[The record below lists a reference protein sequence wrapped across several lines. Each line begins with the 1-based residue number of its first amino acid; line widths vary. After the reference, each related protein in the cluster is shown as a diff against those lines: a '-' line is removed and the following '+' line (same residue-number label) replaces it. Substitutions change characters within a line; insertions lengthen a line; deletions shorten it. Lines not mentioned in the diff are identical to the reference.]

1 MDTMLVSVLVAVAL
15 LLVSWVL
22 PKRKS
27 TVAKY
32 PDPPIIP
39 FSSEEIIRNP
49 HECFMYGFRH
59 YGQVFRYYGNGSV
72 SCSSTLLAFLL
83 IAIQYRYMV
92 SKELTER
99 VLTDDTTFSFELGV
113 AKALKI
119 NLVSCFHRGT
129 FHSDVDAIVTEVTVK
144 RLKSIIP
151 KISPIFQRNAA
162 ELVQMHGNEPFDPLP
177 YLQKT
182 VAEAIAV
189 IIFGDEIART
199 CNPDL
204 IVNIAEGVAKAT
216 GMFQNQSSW
225 GRKFP
230 TLYSFY
236 SWTELILFHLIWR
249 FGREMG
255 PTVWTALSKLSSS
268 PRDSK
273 DADDTNSTV
282 LAVLARKLA
291 SKPGHLSIASKIW
304 AITLSL
310 AFIFASVHQTVV
322 IMTYVVFELARH
334 PECQES
340 IVLTDLSPSSPVTVD
355 SLRDAIH
362 AESFIREVLRMK
374 GEAITTVR
382 SPRHDLELAGY
393 FIPKGSLLQPM
404 VYPSNRSPEYT
415 TNPDTFDGMRWTQN
429 RKLATTTG
437 PGHLSFGLGRW
448 ACPGRFLAVAEIKLV
463 ILTLL
468 AQADLELV
476 DGEFTLADKLNIVG
490 TPPRGRMVMK
500 RRLRTGTSGGRVN

>member
-1 MDTMLVSVLVAVAL
+1 MGDLAWYLSMAGPGLSRTALVA
-15 LLVSWVL
+15 
-22 PKRKS
+22 RIG
-27 TVAKY
+27 Y
-32 PDPPIIP
+32 D
-39 FSSEEIIRNP
+39 RNGHDAGVWP
-49 HECFMYGFRH
+49 RGR
-59 YGQVFRYYGNGSV
+59 
-72 SCSSTLLAFLL
+72 CSSAGELD
-83 IAIQYRYMV
+83 V
-92 SKELTER
+92 SDEE
-99 VLTDDTTFSFELGV
+99 
-113 AKALKI
+113 KI
-119 NLVSCFHRGT
+119 YGLE
-129 FHSDVDAIVTEVTVK
+129 DK
-144 RLKSIIP
+144 PL
-151 KISPIFQRNAA
+151 SPIFQRSAT

-204 IVNIAEGVAKAT
+204 LVNIAEGVAKAT

-225 GRKFP
+225 GRRFP

-255 PTVWTALSKLSSS
+255 PTVWTALSKLSNS
-268 PRDSK
+268 PEDSK

-282 LAVLARKLA
+282 LAVVARKLA
-291 SKPGHLSIASKIW
+291 SEPGHLSIASKIW
-304 AITLSL
+304 AIILSL

-340 IVLTDLSPSSPVTVD
+340 IVLADLSSSSPLTVD

-393 FIPKGSLLQPM
+393 SIPKGSLLQPM

-448 ACPGRFLAVAEIKLV
+448 ACPGRFLAVAGFCVTIVAAV
-463 ILTLL
+463 ICYPASLFCGCCLTQKGKEYVSRPPFPVPEEQGLIFPSG
-468 AQADLELV
+468 D
-476 DGEFTLADKLNIVG
+476 DGAKHEQLPGV
-490 TPPRGRMVMK
+490 
-500 RRLRTGTSGGRVN
+500 SG